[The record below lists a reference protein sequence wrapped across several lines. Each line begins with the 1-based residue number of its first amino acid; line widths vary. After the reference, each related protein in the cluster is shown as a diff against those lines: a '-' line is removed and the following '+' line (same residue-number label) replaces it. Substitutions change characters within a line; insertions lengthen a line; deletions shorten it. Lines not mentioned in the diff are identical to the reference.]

1 MWRRSSSGK
10 EERLG
15 GAGLWSLFGKAAIL
29 FVELALVWH

>member
-15 GAGLWSLFGKAAIL
+15 GGGLLSLFGKAAIL
-29 FVELALVWH
+29 CV

>member
-15 GAGLWSLFGKAAIL
+15 GAGLVLLSLFGKAAI
-29 FVELALVWH
+29 FLV